1 MQITVVEDTSTA
13 HNTSKDVYQ
22 KIALLPKE
30 NVVIDLK

>member
-30 NVVIDLK
+30 KSLLSI